1 MKRLK
6 YTSTL
11 FFFLAVTLIS
21 NAQKQEAE
29 KLADNFWQYIKAD
42 SSAFAIS
49 KQIGHDE
56 IDALKLSE
64 TILAAALNCGKPVV
78 IDRKGNLISQSSNGL
93 MGKGQYICFNYR
105 NKYLD
110 ELLGESLVFE
120 KLLFFRR
127 TKTDKLKL
135 VQYNWSKKATDISCD

>member
-1 MKRLK
+1 MKHLK
-6 YTSTL
+6 YISTL
-11 FFFLAVTLIS
+11 FLFLAVTLIS
-21 NAQKQEAE
+21 NAQKEEAE
-29 KLADNFWQYIKAD
+29 KLADDFWQYIKAD
-42 SSAFAIS
+42 SSSFAIS
-49 KQIGHDE
+49 KQIGHE
-56 IDALKLSE
+56 QLDAVKLSE

-78 IDRKGNLISQSSNGL
+78 IDRKGYLISQASKGL

-105 NKYLD
+105 NKYTD
-110 ELLGESLVFE
+110 ELLGASLVFE